1 MYKNVPTHYS
11 FVNDERS
18 KTEVHDKRDYQSS
31 SHSSVAIFQQHER
44 MGVTFHNLFFTLGYV
59 DPELKLSIDKLYC
72 FHHELLNRF
81 EISISQMT
89 ITLFCLIFS
98 CLYHQTLTDL
108 TNVASMWLIY
118 LVFVLCFFV
127 LLFFVLCLVP
137 NVDSPFWVFPNVY

>member
-1 MYKNVPTHYS
+1 
-11 FVNDERS
+11 
-18 KTEVHDKRDYQSS
+18 
-31 SHSSVAIFQQHER
+31 

-59 DPELKLSIDKLYC
+59 DPRLKLSIEKLYC

-89 ITLFCLIFS
+89 ITLFCFIFS

-118 LVFVLCFFV
+118 LVFRVVFFCFHKKY
-127 LLFFVLCLVP
+127 
-137 NVDSPFWVFPNVY
+137 PF